1 MQDTGP
7 EKQEKLT
14 HWVIAA
20 FAVVMIVLGTFMS
33 YGGFQFHSSDVELS
47 ARSRAA
53 DTPAETGK

>member
-7 EKQEKLT
+7 GKEENLT
-14 HWVIAA
+14 HWVIGA
-20 FAVVMIVLGTFMS
+20 FCVVMIALGTYMS

-53 DTPAETGK
+53 DTPAETGQ